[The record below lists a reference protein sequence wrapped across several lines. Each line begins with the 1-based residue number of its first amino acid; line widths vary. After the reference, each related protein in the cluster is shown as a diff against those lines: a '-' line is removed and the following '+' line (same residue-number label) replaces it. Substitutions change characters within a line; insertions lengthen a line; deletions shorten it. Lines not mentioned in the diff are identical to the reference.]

1 MYQGFQYAPNET
13 VTETYIGTIDSDDF
27 VDAFIEKLNIDIGLV
42 CYKKISESSGSYSIA
57 SVYYVPAYT
66 EDGLFIGYDAFEEG
80 E

>member
-27 VDAFIEKLNIDIGLV
+27 EDAFIEKLNMDIGLV